1 MASFSVL
8 PSTRSRRGMPRSARG
23 TAFLVAASLAPV
35 AGKAQILSHGTLP
48 SQCAEFATCSL
59 AGGGNGV
66 VDWANFHALFS
77 EAREKETEDPQVAM
91 EAYFRLMD
99 IYTLDAGVAL
109 RCRLGSAAVF
119 YRLAQRYLAL
129 GFSQRAANLFQLAMS
144 MVWDTTK
151 QQHGM
156 ECLQYELWGVRWLEE
171 FMDTYLKHATSL
183 RRNDLAMLPHPSH
196 FQVPKQFRNPDLKV
210 GVFSLCDYGAESP
223 MHWLLDRS
231 RRNREAYCTRHGYGM
246 EWTSRRPLSSANR
259 HPVWGQ
265 LAGPLELLESGRY
278 DWILSM
284 DCDSL
289 FIDMERTV
297 DSLLYR
303 FASRETPW
311 GRLEF
316 DPDVHFLISED
327 GRGLAGG
334 NWIVRNS
341 PQGRAFLRSV
351 YGSEDQD
358 SNPYLQHDLRDQFSL
373 LWHLVRPGVSVP
385 MPPEQR
391 TADVARP
398 PQPSRWEDV
407 GYTPL
412 ARLVPQ
418 ELLLG
423 SYPHISCS
431 QPGDR
436 AHRCYQTASEAAAQG
451 STAVDGDFIV
461 SVPLLGALP
470 QQMAQAILDR
480 FLLESIGALGQ
491 PAYEQELR
499 QLCSSPDV
507 SRCLAGA
514 MGA

>member
-231 RRNREAYCTRHGYGM
+231 RRANQHCGRLYCCGLERFCTRLRSAWLHADG
-246 EWTSRRPLSSANR
+246 SRQP
-259 HPVWGQ
+259 G
-265 LAGPLELLESGRY
+265 GR
-278 DWILSM
+278 
-284 DCDSL
+284 
-289 FIDMERTV
+289 
-297 DSLLYR
+297 
-303 FASRETPW
+303 A
-311 GRLEF
+311 
-316 DPDVHFLISED
+316 D
-327 GRGLAGG
+327 GRRCQ
-334 NWIVRNS
+334 RN
-341 PQGRAFLRSV
+341 Q
-351 YGSEDQD
+351 
-358 SNPYLQHDLRDQFSL
+358 
-373 LWHLVRPGVSVP
+373 
-385 MPPEQR
+385 
-391 TADVARP
+391 
-398 PQPSRWEDV
+398 
-407 GYTPL
+407 
-412 ARLVPQ
+412 
-418 ELLLG
+418 
-423 SYPHISCS
+423 
-431 QPGDR
+431 
-436 AHRCYQTASEAAAQG
+436 
-451 STAVDGDFIV
+451 
-461 SVPLLGALP
+461 
-470 QQMAQAILDR
+470 
-480 FLLESIGALGQ
+480 
-491 PAYEQELR
+491 LR
-499 QLCSSPDV
+499 QPLPTGGRGRRSDFLQRASASGQWWFRWPSHAKNVRTRDGSC
-507 SRCLAGA
+507 
-514 MGA
+514 